1 MKERKI
7 IMKFYNSKLRLA
19 FLVAVIV
26 GSVILTG
33 WAGSAFGITK
43 KDLRRV
49 DDQGAVEVTV
59 VYLNPLKQGD
69 DSKLLFDVSMETHS
83 VNLEAYKMQNISFVR
98 FDDGKKKNALGWLK
112 PGGGGHHISGTL
124 QFPGPIPDGAKS
136 LQVVIEGIDGI
147 SQRVF
152 EWKLPVE

>member
-1 MKERKI
+1 MKKRKI
-7 IMKFYNSKLRLA
+7 ILKFYNAKFRLA
-19 FLVAVIV
+19 FLVTVIA

-33 WAGSAFGITK
+33 WSGSAFGITK
-43 KDLRRV
+43 KELRRV

-59 VYLNPLKQGD
+59 VYLNPLQQGG

-83 VNLEAYKMQNISFVR
+83 VDLKAYKVDNLSFVR
-98 FDDGKKKNALGWLK
+98 FDGGKKKNALGWFK

-136 LQVVIEGIDGI
+136 LQVVIEGIDDI